1 MKFLSNLSISPD
13 NKYLAVSVSQVDSE
27 TKGYESNIHIY
38 DIEQNKWGQYTGS
51 GLDNSF
57 IWDMN
62 LPIIYINSLRDVK
75 DKEKRKNGYE
85 ISSIYQLDLFKGE
98 AIKKYIIPKILSHLN
113 RFLNLSL
120 YFQQTMSLVQKIFI
134 YYQMKRKN

>member
-1 MKFLSNLSISPD
+1 MGKIKKNDLLKMKFLSNLSISHD

-98 AIKKYIIPKILSHLN
+98 AIKKYIIPKNIK
-113 RFLNLSL
+113 
-120 YFQQTMSLVQKIFI
+120 QTK
-134 YYQMKRKN
+134 

>member
-1 MKFLSNLSISPD
+1 MGKIKKNDLLKMKFLSNLSISPD

-51 GLDNSF
+51 GIDNSF

-62 LPIIYINSLRDVK
+62 LPIIYINSLSDYRF
-75 DKEKRKNGYE
+75 RKNN
-85 ISSIYQLDLFKGE
+85 SSSRRKPKG
-98 AIKKYIIPKILSHLN
+98 
-113 RFLNLSL
+113 
-120 YFQQTMSLVQKIFI
+120 
-134 YYQMKRKN
+134 